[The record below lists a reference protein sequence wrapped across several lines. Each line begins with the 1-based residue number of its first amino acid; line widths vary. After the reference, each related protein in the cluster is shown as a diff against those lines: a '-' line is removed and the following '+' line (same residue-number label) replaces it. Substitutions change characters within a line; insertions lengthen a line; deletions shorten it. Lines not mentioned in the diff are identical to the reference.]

1 MPPLL
6 NPLGFKC
13 KNMAYWP
20 VMDGLVL
27 LAKYADVDSKTR
39 FYDAGDVVPMDGVV
53 LRDWREAV
61 LDDKGKVQRIPHEL
75 CVPVALRGAT
85 RRREIYVEAGRRWC
99 HPEDDL
105 PGDFESARTVHYVA
119 IRQPEDQIVSG
130 LKQRMTDGPDRL
142 SAALANGSAGRQAGR
157 QGEGHRPQG
166 RAVDHRAEAGAAG
179 RALKDEVVRRWNVL
193 DLLDVLKNA
202 DSLTG
207 FTGEVAS
214 VAAYEHIDRAVL
226 QRRLLLA
233 LGCPSAGAPALHDRR
248 RTRPRFHC
256 GRWSPGSP
264 GCPYWS
270 PGMPPGGGMSSYGL
284 VPPGR
289 NSLGTGSAC
298 AASG

>member
-157 QGEGHRPQG
+157 VKVTAHKGEPWITVPKLEPPDG
-166 RAVDHRAEAGAAG
+166 
-179 RALKDEVVRRWNVL
+179 
-193 DLLDVLKNA
+193 
-202 DSLTG
+202 
-207 FTGEVAS
+207 
-214 VAAYEHIDRAVL
+214 
-226 QRRLLLA
+226 
-233 LGCPSAGAPALHDRR
+233 PSRMRSYDGG
-248 RTRPRFHC
+248 TC
-256 GRWSPGSP
+256 ST
-264 GCPYWS
+264 YW
-270 PGMPPGGGMSSYGL
+270 
-284 VPPGR
+284 
-289 NSLGTGSAC
+289 TC
-298 AASG
+298 